1 MNKIIAAH
9 DLELIR
15 ALCQRTII
23 LDGGIIVADG
33 STTNILND
41 VTLLRAHGLAPE
53 EKLLK
58 LQADI

>member
-1 MNKIIAAH
+1 
-9 DLELIR
+9 LIR

-53 EKLLK
+53 GKLLK